1 MALQDVFDPAVEPLD
16 HAICLWSHWWRE
28 AMLDAEIGAK
38 LIELMLSRGLTLLP
52 AKQLVGERLSVA
64 TPQRLQLKGFGVQGQ

>member
-1 MALQDVFDPAVEPLD
+1 
-16 HAICLWSHWWRE
+16 
-28 AMLDAEIGAK
+28 MLDAEIGAK